1 LVNNLFGQCF
11 KDNEYKQAI
20 GLALQTRRLDK
31 LEVSITGGKMD
42 ELLSYCFDVTKDL
55 DNRDFRR
62 TVLRTLVKLYSQTTV
77 HGYVNICRCLIFLD
91 DHEGIIDVF
100 KSLLFA
106 NKESDVLLVFQIAF
120 ELVDS
125 ATQQFVALIRRGFE
139 NKVKTMELLPE
150 TPHSQNV
157 EILKQ
162 ILTGETT
169 IDLYLEFLFHKNS
182 TDMGILNKIKSLF
195 EPRISV
201 LHQATF
207 IANALMHCGTAVDTF
222 LFNNSEWVSKALNWA
237 KFTMTAGI
245 GVIHKGHIKEA
256 MNILDSYLPK
266 PGDDSSPYIAGG
278 SLYALGLIYA
288 NHGEKISSYLLQ
300 HLKNIDLPEVVENRE
315 DEDQRL
321 TPQQKMEIVQHGAAL
336 GLGVAAM
343 ASQDEECCN
352 SLMELLYHQ
361 DSAIAGEAA
370 GVSLGLVM
378 LGSGL
383 NRYCQEILNFA
394 RTSQHEK
401 IIRGLSVG
409 LALMMYSREEEA
421 EPMIETMITDKD
433 PILRYG
439 AMFMIGLA
447 YCGTANNNA
456 ISRLL
461 HIAVSDVSNDV
472 RRGAVIAI
480 GFVLFRRPSEVPK
493 LVSLLSESYNPHVR
507 YGAAMALGIAC
518 SGTGMKEAI
527 ELLDP
532 LTKDQVPFVK
542 QGAWIALS
550 MILIQISKKENPRS
564 GTIREEMLEI
574 VEKKNQPLMAK
585 FGAILGLG
593 IIDAGGRNVNISLSS
608 TVGHKNLS
616 GIVGITVFLQYW
628 YWYPYIH
635 FISLAFTPTA
645 IVAVNKNLQKPKY
658 NIKSNAPPSYFSY
671 PPPITPPKEETLE
684 KLPTAQLSTTK
695 KEEIKKKK

>member
-1 LVNNLFGQCF
+1 
-11 KDNEYKQAI
+11 
-20 GLALQTRRLDK
+20 
-31 LEVSITGGKMD
+31 
-42 ELLSYCFDVTKDL
+42 
-55 DNRDFRR
+55 
-62 TVLRTLVKLYSQTTV
+62 
-77 HGYVNICRCLIFLD
+77 
-91 DHEGIIDVF
+91 
-100 KSLLFA
+100 
-106 NKESDVLLVFQIAF
+106 
-120 ELVDS
+120 
-125 ATQQFVALIRRGFE
+125 
-139 NKVKTMELLPE
+139 
-150 TPHSQNV
+150 
-157 EILKQ
+157 
-162 ILTGETT
+162 
-169 IDLYLEFLFHKNS
+169 
-182 TDMGILNKIKSLF
+182 
-195 EPRISV
+195 
-201 LHQATF
+201 
-207 IANALMHCGTAVDTF
+207 
-222 LFNNSEWVSKALNWA
+222 
-237 KFTMTAGI
+237 
-245 GVIHKGHIKEA
+245 
-256 MNILDSYLPK
+256 
-266 PGDDSSPYIAGG
+266 
-278 SLYALGLIYA
+278 
-288 NHGEKISSYLLQ
+288 
-300 HLKNIDLPEVVENRE
+300 
-315 DEDQRL
+315 
-321 TPQQKMEIVQHGAAL
+321 MEIVQHGAAL

-343 ASQDEECCN
+343 ASRDEESCK

-383 NRYCQEILNFA
+383 NEYCQDILTFSRN
-394 RTSQHEK
+394 SQHEK
-401 IIRGLSVG
+401 IIRGLSIG

-421 EPMIETMITDKD
+421 EPMIEALLTDKD

-461 HIAVSDVSNDV
+461 HVAVSDVNNDV
-472 RRGAVIAI
+472 RRAAVIAI

-507 YGAAMALGIAC
+507 YGAALALGIAC
-518 SGTGMKEAI
+518 AGTGMKEAI
-527 ELLDP
+527 DLLDP

-550 MILIQISKKENPRS
+550 MVLIQISKKENPRA
-564 GTIREEMLEI
+564 GTIRDEMLDI

-593 IIDAGGRNVNISLSS
+593 IIDAGGRNVTISLSS

-671 PPPITPPKEETLE
+671 PPSITPPKEEEVE

-695 KEEIKKKK
+695 KAEIKKKNKKKDSMDIEEGNKEEQKTEIEQPKETETKKDETETKKEETETKKVEMEIEEPSFQILTTPARVTRRQLKFLSFDIDPRYKPISEHVHGIIVLNDSNPAEKEDLIEFSVPSLETNEDNEEIAEAPAAFYFNQ